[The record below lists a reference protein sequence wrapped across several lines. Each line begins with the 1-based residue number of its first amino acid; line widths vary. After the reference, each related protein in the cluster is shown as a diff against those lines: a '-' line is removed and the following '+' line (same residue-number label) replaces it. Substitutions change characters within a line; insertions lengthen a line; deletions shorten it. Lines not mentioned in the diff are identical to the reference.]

1 MYHIVVLRS
10 SVNERLGR
18 FHVLA
23 IVNIAAM
30 NIKMRVSFQSS
41 VFLSFCFR
49 SELRDHMVILYFN
62 EISIV
67 FCIVATSDYIPRTS
81 IGEFSFCTP
90 FPAFIICRLFG
101 DGHSD
106 W

>member
-1 MYHIVVLRS
+1 MDGHR
-10 SVNERLGR
+10 G
-18 FHVLA
+18 VLA

-30 NIKMRVSFQSS
+30 NIKMHVSFQSS

-49 SELRDHMVILYFN
+49 SELLDHMVILYFN

-67 FCIVATSDYIPRTS
+67 FCIVAAPNYIPTTS
-81 IGEFSFCTP
+81 IGEFPFCTP
-90 FPAFIICRLFG
+90 FPAVIIYRLFD